1 MISNTGANISM
12 TRGDDVAVHININE
26 VAADGTKTPY
36 TLVEGDTL
44 TLTIKHNSDADDS
57 PVIQKIFTTQD
68 LLIEHDDTKDLE
80 YGLYLYDVVLTSSDG
95 KIYTLLMATLELTK
109 EGGIDAG
116 S

>member
-1 MISNTGANISM
+1 MITNTGANISM
-12 TRGDDVAVHININE
+12 TRGDDVAVHVNINE

-36 TLVEGDTL
+36 TLAEGDTL

-57 PVIQKIFTTQD
+57 PVIQKVFTTLD

-80 YGLYLYDVVLTSSDG
+80 YGLYLYDVVLTSADG